1 MDQEIIKYIAQQL
14 NVKEKQVIETLKLL
28 QDGNTIPFIARY
40 RKEMTGNLDE
50 EQIQV
55 INKEFEYQ
63 ENLKQRKLDVIR
75 IIETQGKLTPEI
87 EAAVNAC
94 HKLKEVEDIYRPYQQ
109 KRKTRATE
117 AIRKGLEPLAN
128 YLLSLPKSGD
138 VRKEASKYVK
148 DEVTSIEEAIQGAE
162 DIIAEKVSD
171 DQKFRAKITDSLSN
185 YGYIIT
191 KVKKNNPDEE
201 KVYQLYYDHKEK
213 LKFLESHRLMA
224 INRAEKEKVITISY
238 EYDKAYIEKFCYRGL
253 THDKES
259 IANDYLMEAI
269 KDGLKRLAFPSI
281 ENEVYGELLE
291 KAMNKSI
298 DVFALNLEKLL
309 LQHPLKGKMV
319 LGFDPAFRT
328 GCKLAVLDKTGK
340 MLEIEKIYPHAPINK
355 KDEAEKIMLNLF
367 KKYPIEI
374 VAIGNGTASRESESF
389 VASIINK
396 NKLNIQYTLVSEA
409 GASVYSASDIA
420 RKEFPDLHV
429 EERSAVS
436 IGRRILDPLAEL
448 IKIDPKSIGVGQ
460 YQHDLPTKQLEEK
473 LDFAIEKTVNRV
485 GVDVNT
491 ASPELLTHIAGF
503 NKAIAN
509 SLIEYRNENGS
520 FQSRAQLLKVKK
532 FTDKVFEQ
540 ASGFLRINQGIEP
553 LDNTSIHP
561 ESYKIAK
568 EILAKT
574 NNLPLGSKQ
583 LVDELN
589 KLDIQELIKEF
600 ASDEFTLTDI
610 IDSLKAPLRDYRD
623 KFDGPVLRS
632 DVLELEDLHIG
643 DKLQGVVRNVVDFG
657 AFVDIGL
664 HEDGLVHKSKLSK
677 DRNVNPNEIVSVND
691 IIDVYVCG
699 IDMQRHKV
707 SLSLFAE

>member
-1 MDQEIIKYIAQQL
+1 MDQEIIKYIALQL

-63 ENLKQRKLDVIR
+63 NNLKQRKEDVLR
-75 IIETQGKLTPEI
+75 IIETQGKLTDEI
-87 EAAVNAC
+87 KQAVEAC

-128 YLLSLPKSGD
+128 YLLSLPTSGD
-138 VRKEASKYVK
+138 VKKEASKYVK
-148 DEVTSIEEAIQGAE
+148 DEVKDLDEALQGAM

-171 DQKFRAKITDSLSN
+171 DPKFRAKITDSLAN
-185 YGYIIT
+185 YGFIIT

-213 LKFLESHRLMA
+213 LKFIESHRIMA
-224 INRAEKEKVITISY
+224 INRAEKEKVITISF
-238 EYDKAYIEKFCYRGL
+238 EYDKAYIEKFCFRGL
-253 THDKES
+253 TRDKQS
-259 IANDYLMEAI
+259 IANEYIDLAV
-269 KDGLKRLAFPSI
+269 KDGLKRLAFPSV
-281 ENEVYGELLE
+281 ENEVYAELLE

-340 MLEIEKIYPHAPINK
+340 MIEIEKIYPHAPINK

-389 VASIINK
+389 VAEVINK
-396 NKLNIQYTLVSEA
+396 NKLDIQYTLVSEA
-409 GASVYSASDIA
+409 GASVYSASEIA

-436 IGRRILDPLAEL
+436 IGRRILDPLSEL

-460 YQHDLPTKQLEEK
+460 YQHDLPAKQLEEK

-485 GVDVNT
+485 GVNVNT
-491 ASPELLTHIAGF
+491 ASPELLVHISGF
-503 NKAIAN
+503 NKGIA
-509 SLIEYRNENGS
+509 SALIDYRNENGS
-520 FQSRAQLLKVKK
+520 FTNRQQLLKVKK
-532 FTDKVFEQ
+532 LSDKVFEQ
-540 ASGFLRINQGIEP
+540 ASGFLRINQGEEP

-561 ESYKIAK
+561 ESYPIAK
-568 EILAKT
+568 AILNKV
-574 NNLPLGSKQ
+574 NNLPLGSKE
-583 LVDELN
+583 LIDELN
-589 KLDIQELIKEF
+589 KIDINLLVSELK
-600 ASDEFTLTDI
+600 SDEYTIQDI

-623 KFDGPVLRS
+623 KFDGPILRS

-677 DRNVNPNEIVSVND
+677 DRNCNPNEIVSVND

-699 IDMQRHKV
+699 IDPERHKV
-707 SLSLFAE
+707 SLSMFEN

>member
-1 MDQEIIKYIAQQL
+1 MDQEIIKYIALEL

-63 ENLKQRKLDVIR
+63 NNLKQRKEDVLR
-75 IIETQGKLTPEI
+75 IIETQGKLTEEI
-87 EAAVNAC
+87 KLAVEAC

-128 YLLSLPKSGD
+128 YLLSLPTSGD
-138 VRKEASKYVK
+138 VKKEASKYVK
-148 DEVTSIEEAIQGAE
+148 DEVKDVDEALQGAM

-171 DQKFRAKITDSLSN
+171 DPKFRAKITDSLSN

-201 KVYQLYYDHKEK
+201 KVYQIYYDHKEK
-213 LKFLESHRLMA
+213 LKFIESHRIMA
-224 INRAEKEKVITISY
+224 INRADKEKVITISF
-238 EYDKAYIEKFCYRGL
+238 EYDKAYIEKFCFRGL
-253 THDKES
+253 TKDRQS
-259 IANDYLMEAI
+259 IANEYIDLAI
-269 KDGLKRLAFPSI
+269 KDGLKRLAFPSV
-281 ENEVYGELLE
+281 ENEVYSELLE

-340 MLEIEKIYPHAPINK
+340 MIEIEKIYPHAPINK
-355 KDEAEKIMLNLF
+355 KDEAEKIILNLF

-389 VASIINK
+389 VAEVINK
-396 NKLNIQYTLVSEA
+396 NNLDIQYTLVSEA
-409 GASVYSASDIA
+409 GASVYSASEIA

-436 IGRRILDPLAEL
+436 IGRRILDPLSEL

-460 YQHDLPTKQLEEK
+460 YQHDLPAKQLEEK

-491 ASPELLTHIAGF
+491 ASIELLVHISGF
-503 NKAIAN
+503 NKGVAS
-509 SLIEYRNENGS
+509 SLIDYRNENGS
-520 FQSRAQLLKVKK
+520 FTNRQQLLKVKK
-532 FTDKVFEQ
+532 LSDKVFEQ
-540 ASGFLRINQGIEP
+540 ASGFLRINEGSEP

-561 ESYKIAK
+561 ESYPIAK
-568 EILAKT
+568 AILKKV
-574 NNLPLGSKQ
+574 NNLSLGSKE
-583 LVDELN
+583 LIDELN
-589 KLDIQELIKEF
+589 KLDINSLIKELN
-600 ASDEFTLTDI
+600 SDEYTIQDI

-623 KFDGPVLRS
+623 KFDGPILRS

-677 DRNVNPNEIVSVND
+677 DRNCNPNEVVSVND

-699 IDMQRHKV
+699 IDQERHKV
-707 SLSLFAE
+707 QLSIFEN